1 MATHLNRIWWV
12 LALRG
17 LIGVLFGLAAFAWP
31 GLTLLVLVALFGAYA
46 LIDGIFAL
54 TTAVTS
60 AARHQRWLAML
71 FEGVVGIAAGLV
83 TFFLPGLTA
92 ITLVF
97 VIAAWAIVTGV
108 LEILAAVRLRGEIAG
123 EWLLGA
129 SGVLSLVIGVIMIAR
144 PAAGALAFVW
154 LVGAYALVS
163 GILLLAFA
171 VSARRLG
178 GPTHAPVS

>member
-17 LIGVLFGLAAFAWP
+17 LIGVLFGIAAFAWP

-54 TTAVTS
+54 S
-60 AARHQRWLAML
+60 AAISSAMRHQQWIAML
-71 FEGVVGIAAGLV
+71 LYGLVGIAAGLV
-83 TFFLPGLTA
+83 TFFLPGITA
-92 ITLVF
+92 LTLVF
-97 VIAAWAIVTGV
+97 VIAAWAIVTGI
-108 LEILAAVRLRGEIAG
+108 LEILAAVRLSREIG
-123 EWLLGA
+123 GQWLLGL
-129 SGVLSLVIGVIMIAR
+129 SGVLSLLLGIIMVAR

-171 VSARRLG
+171 FSLRRLG
-178 GPTHAPVS
+178 GPKPAAAA